1 MGLRVAD
8 RYGGGVT
15 TGLDETLA
23 ALADP
28 TRRAV
33 IDTLAHGP
41 RTAGA
46 LARTAGASPPAMSR
60 HLRVL
65 RRCGLVQER
74 SDDIDA
80 RVRIYSLRP
89 DRLHVVRGWLDDVE
103 RYWAGQL
110 DAFTAHMEER

>member
-1 MGLRVAD
+1 MGVRFTD
-8 RYGGGVT
+8 RQGDGVT
-15 TGLDETLA
+15 TALDETLA

-33 IDTLAHGP
+33 IDALAHQP
-41 RTAGA
+41 QSAGA
-46 LARTAGASPPAMSR
+46 LAAAAGASPPAMSR

-65 RRCGLVQER
+65 RRCGLVAER
-74 SDDIDA
+74 YDDADA

-89 DRLHVVRGWLDDVE
+89 ERLQRVRGWLDDVE
-103 RYWAGQL
+103 RFWTGQL